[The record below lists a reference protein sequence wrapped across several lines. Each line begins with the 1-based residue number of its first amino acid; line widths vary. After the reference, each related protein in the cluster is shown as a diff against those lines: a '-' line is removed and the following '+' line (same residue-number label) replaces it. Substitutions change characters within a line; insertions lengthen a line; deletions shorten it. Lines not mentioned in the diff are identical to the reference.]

1 MAYRFSG
8 KPRGTLVLIPGRYV
22 RLDVPKVRP
31 TLRRVVRHLIYLNIE
46 HYELTRRSECGC
58 GCELPG
64 RVRVRLVRGP
74 WKGKPADPSSYED
87 VDLLP
92 GFSDKLKTHTYWELA
107 ERGRPCWW
115 ELKVEHATARVGTRY
130 SKATW

>member
-1 MAYRFSG
+1 MYVFSG
-8 KPRGTLVLIPGRYV
+8 KPAATLTLIPGRYV

-31 TLRRVVRHLIYLNIE
+31 SLRRVVRHLVYLNVE
-46 HYELTRRSECGC
+46 RYDLSRTLPC

-64 RVRVRLVRGP
+64 RVRVRLVRGA
-74 WKGKPADPSSYED
+74 WKGKPADPSAYED

-130 SKATW
+130 AKANW